1 MSIATAKRFTI
12 AEYHR
17 LTEQG
22 FFGEDDRIEL
32 IKGQLIHR
40 AAKGTSHSV
49 CETRLERELFK
60 LLGERAT
67 LRGQQPIIL
76 PDDSEPEPDRAI
88 VQNRPDDYLS
98 SHPTTADI
106 LLLIEIAD
114 SSLSYDKQV
123 KLPLYAEAGISDYW
137 IFNLLETCLECYS
150 DPYQNSQGK
159 FGYRVKRIFLSNE
172 TVALPNFGDLSLDLS
187 KVFPP
192 NFIGE

>member
-1 MSIATAKRFTI
+1 MSATAKRFTT

-17 LTEQG
+17 LTELG
-22 FFGEDDRIEL
+22 FFAEDDRLEL
-32 IKGQLIHR
+32 IKGELVNI
-40 AAKGTSHSV
+40 AAKSTAHSV

-98 SHPTTADI
+98 SHPCPADI

-150 DPYQNSQGK
+150 EPYQNSQGK
-159 FGYRVKRIFLSNE
+159 FGYRVKRIFLPNE
-172 TVALPNFGDLSLDLS
+172 SVNLPYLHDLALDLS
-187 KVFPP
+187 RVFPP
-192 NFIGE
+192 TIES

>member
-1 MSIATAKRFTI
+1 LGRSGDNI
-12 AEYHR
+12 
-17 LTEQG
+17 
-22 FFGEDDRIEL
+22 
-32 IKGQLIHR
+32 IHR
-40 AAKGTSHSV
+40 AAKGTARSV

-76 PDDSEPEPDRAI
+76 PDDSEPEPDRA

-114 SSLSYDKQV
+114 SSLTYDKQV
-123 KLPLYAEAGISDYW
+123 KLPLYAEAAISDYW

-172 TVALPNFGDLSLDLS
+172 TVALSNFEDLSLDLS

-192 NFIGE
+192 SFLGE

>member
-17 LTEQG
+17 LTELG
-22 FFGEDDRIEL
+22 FFAEDDRIES
-32 IKGQLIHR
+32 IEGQLIHR
-40 AAKGTSHSV
+40 AAKGTAHSV

-76 PDDSEPEPDRAI
+76 PDDSEPKRDRA

-98 SHPTTADI
+98 PHPTTADI
-106 LLLIEIAD
+106 LLLNEIAD

-187 KVFPP
+187 KVFSPS
-192 NFIGE
+192 FIGDK

>member
-17 LTEQG
+17 LTELG
-22 FFGEDDRIEL
+22 FFSEDDRVEL
-32 IKGQLIHR
+32 IKGELVNM
-40 AAKGTSHSV
+40 AAKGTAHSV

-76 PDDSEPEPDRAI
+76 PNDSEPEPDRAI

-98 SHPTTADI
+98 CHPTAADI

-114 SSLSYDKQV
+114 SSLNYDKQV

-137 IFNLLETCLECYS
+137 IFNLLEICLECYS
-150 DPYQNSQGK
+150 EPYQNSQGQ
-159 FGYRVKRIFLSNE
+159 FGYRVKRIFLPNE
-172 TVALPNFGDLSLDLS
+172 TVALPNFGDFSLDLS

-192 NFIGE
+192 SFLGE

>member
-1 MSIATAKRFTI
+1 MTIATAKRFTT

-17 LTEQG
+17 LTELG
-22 FFGEDDRIEL
+22 FFAEDERVEL
-32 IKGQLIHR
+32 INGELVKM
-40 AAKGTSHSV
+40 AAKGTAHSV

-98 SHPTTADI
+98 SHPCPADI

-123 KLPLYAEAGISDYW
+123 KLPLYAEAGISNYW
-137 IFNLLETCLECYS
+137 IFNLSQTCLECYS
-150 DPYQNSQGK
+150 EPYQNAPGQ
-159 FGYRVKRIFLSNE
+159 FGYRRTLIL
-172 TVALPNFGDLSLDLS
+172 LPNESVNLPCFHDLALDLS
-187 KVFPP
+187 RVFPP
-192 NFIGE
+192 TVNPE